1 MGLSSPRAP
10 QSPRS
15 PEVPPKRRGAPPAGY
30 RGAPQKIVAATRAVG
45 ELLAELGV
53 ERSITTIIDSK
64 LATYV
69 DLDAAAIEAAGGDS
83 FWPLPFW
90 AVRP

>member
-1 MGLSSPRAP
+1 MIPAP
-10 QSPRS
+10 TETLVTADAVADLRF
-15 PEVPPKRRGAPPAGY
+15 RRRVERLHRLGP
-30 RGAPQKIVAATRAVG
+30 RAVG

-53 ERSITTIIDSK
+53 ERSINTIIDSK